1 MGIKGKFNKGKKSP
15 PRVSVFVSDNKNSE
29 TIDVNEV
36 EMKITK
42 LNSMIKNVE
51 RRMEAHQRKLSNI
64 YESNES
70 RETREQILNV
80 ESNISTGQ

>member
-1 MGIKGKFNKGKKSP
+1 MVGKEKFDKKKKTTS
-15 PRVSVFVSDNKNSE
+15 RISVFVSDNKASE
-29 TIDVNEV
+29 TIDVNEL

-51 RRMEAHQRKLSNI
+51 RRMDAHQRRLSNI

-70 RETREQILNV
+70 RETKEHILNV
-80 ESNISTGQ
+80 QGKISTGQ

>member
-1 MGIKGKFNKGKKSP
+1 MSAKDRFNKKAKTP
-15 PRVSVFVSDNKNSE
+15 ARVSIFVSDNKASE
-29 TIDVNEV
+29 TIDVNDV

-51 RRMEAHQRKLSNI
+51 RRIDAHQRRLSNY

-70 RETREQILNV
+70 REAREMIQNSK
-80 ESNISTGQ
+80 SNISSGQ